1 MHVFEIK
8 TKSPASKEEWF
19 FDSELEA
26 KRTVKTILQGVMKDP
41 YWDPNYWFSISLT
54 EFDAQGPRTYV
65 ENLELFNCE
74 GERNCKLLFDKSY
87 YRRDTN
93 AALAAIM

>member
-26 KRTVKTILQGVMKDP
+26 KRTVKIILQGV
-41 YWDPNYWFSISLT
+41 
-54 EFDAQGPRTYV
+54 
-65 ENLELFNCE
+65 
-74 GERNCKLLFDKSY
+74 
-87 YRRDTN
+87 
-93 AALAAIM
+93 